1 MNRLPNVLKSRHGVY
16 YLRTYR
22 NGSEVRTSLR
32 TKDWATAKL
41 LALNFHLG
49 RAMPL
54 RKLDV
59 EFPSGFKISNVHTAD
74 DYERLKELLA
84 NGDLR
89 SLHQKPKPPN
99 ALPLVRVEPEREQ
112 HLGR

>member
-41 LALNFHLG
+41 LTLNFHLG

-59 EFPSGFKISNVHTAD
+59 EFPSGFKITNVNTESDFAF
-74 DYERLKELLA
+74 LKKLC
-84 NGDLR
+84 
-89 SLHQKPKPPN
+89 
-99 ALPLVRVEPEREQ
+99 
-112 HLGR
+112 